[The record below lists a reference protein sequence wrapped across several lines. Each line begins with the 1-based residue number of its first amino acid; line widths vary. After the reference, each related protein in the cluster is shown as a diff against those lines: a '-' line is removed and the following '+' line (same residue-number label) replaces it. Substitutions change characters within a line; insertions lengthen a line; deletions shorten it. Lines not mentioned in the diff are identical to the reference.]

1 MGSLISGEPKTMY
14 ATASSAHPA
23 KLDVASLAMCR
34 GLAQNATKRIVAVS
48 SVQRAKA
55 GETLFTE
62 GDQADGIYEVVSGML
77 RLYKLLPDGRRQIT
91 GFLSAGQIL
100 GLAPRGTHVYSAE
113 AINDVSL
120 CRYPRVG
127 LDRLIDEVPALARR
141 LLAVASHELGT
152 AQDQML
158 LLGRKAAAEKVASFL
173 LLMADQQGKET
184 EIAVPMSRGDIA
196 DYLGLTTETVSRT
209 FTKLKTLGLIG
220 LPTPNRVEIRDRD
233 RLEDFAIGQSEADL

>member
-1 MGSLISGEPKTMY
+1 MY
-14 ATASSAHPA
+14 AAAASTSHA
-23 KLDVASLAMCR
+23 KLDIAGLAMCR

-48 SVQRAKA
+48 TLQRAKA

-62 GDQADGIYEVVSGML
+62 GDEADGIYEVVSGML

-100 GLAPRGTHVYSAE
+100 GLAPRGTHIYSAE

-120 CRYPRVG
+120 CRYPRIG
-127 LDRLIDEVPALARR
+127 LDRLIDDVPALARR
-141 LLAVASHELGT
+141 LLAVTSHELCT

-158 LLGRKAAAEKVASFL
+158 LLGRKAASEKVASFL
-173 LLMADQQGKET
+173 LLMADQQGNGDEV
-184 EIAVPMSRGDIA
+184 AVPMSRSDIA

-209 FTKLKTLGLIG
+209 FTKLKTLGLIA

-233 RLEDFAIGQSEADL
+233 QLEDFAIGQTEAAF

>member
-1 MGSLISGEPKTMY
+1 MY
-14 ATASSAHPA
+14 AVASSPTNLT
-23 KLDVASLAMCR
+23 KLDVVSLAMCR

-48 SVQRAKA
+48 TIQRAKA

-62 GDQADGIYEVVSGML
+62 GDNADGIYEIVSGML

-141 LLAVASHELGT
+141 LLAVTSHELCT

-158 LLGRKAAAEKVASFL
+158 LLGRKAATEKVASFL
-173 LLMADQQGKET
+173 LLLADQQRKGDEVC
-184 EIAVPMSRGDIA
+184 VPMSRGDIA

-220 LPTPNRVEIRDRD
+220 LPTPNRVEIRDRGQ
-233 RLEDFAIGQSEADL
+233 LEDFAVGQSEVDF